1 MKSDRELL
9 EQALNAFESGRAADR
24 ADVMTALRAALQRP
38 EKQLKPGSNNDAA
51 T

>member
-1 MKSDRELL
+1 MTDRELL
-9 EQALNAFESGRAADR
+9 KQALEAFESGRAADR

-38 EKQLKPGSNNDAA
+38 EKQLKQDLKNDSP